1 MFTVSETTSNNV
13 WVQRLQTGLTR
24 PRLMFFFSVFLLAQV
39 GLFFYFESTQGI
51 LDRNERV
58 KGRDFLQFY
67 LAGYLVSHGQSDRL
81 YDQDYFFATQRSFVE
96 ISEFVPRYP
105 SVYPPMSALLFS
117 PFAAVTYEQAIVIWW
132 IFQLLCIILSGV
144 LLYRQLRPDID
155 WKLTAILGFASFYP
169 VLNTFWNGQ
178 LSALLLLVLLVGLAL
193 CEKRPTLAGMVLSI
207 LALKP
212 QLLVGVV
219 LWLII
224 RRHWRVLFGI
234 CLGSLFQL
242 AIIITVF
249 DVKILLAYLETSRV
263 IAKLYPMLAISVDHQ
278 HALVGILAAL
288 FGAESRNWVI
298 CLHLVTIILAGWFL
312 IRITRKHHALELAAG
327 IPFVLLTIPH
337 LLTYDLTYLL
347 IPVAVLLHQIRTH
360 PFYLIPATLMYA
372 SATLSPLYAFLGC
385 SLVPLAL
392 LLSLYLLARYEGINS
407 FQTKVQR
414 QV

>member
-1 MFTVSETTSNNV
+1 VNGTTINNI
-13 WVQRLQTGLTR
+13 WVQRLQALLTR
-24 PRLMFFFSVFLLAQV
+24 PRLLFFFSAFLLAQV
-39 GLFFYFESTQGI
+39 GIFFYLESVHGI

-67 LAGYLVSHGQSDRL
+67 LAGYLVTHGQADRL
-81 YDQDYFFATQRSFVE
+81 YDQDYFFETQLSFVD

-117 PFAAVTYEQAIVIWW
+117 PFVAVTYEQAIVVWW
-132 IFQLLCIILSGV
+132 IIQLLCIVLSGV
-144 LLYRQLRPDID
+144 LLYRQLKPDVD
-155 WKLTAILGFASFYP
+155 WKLTAILGIVSFYP

-178 LSALLLLVLLVGLAL
+178 LSALLLLVLVVGLKL
-193 CEKRPTLAGMVLSI
+193 CEKRPILAGIVLSI

-212 QLLVGVV
+212 QLLVGVM
-219 LWLII
+219 LWFII

-234 CLGSLFQL
+234 CLGGLLQL
-242 AIIITVF
+242 AIIILVF

-288 FGAESRNWVI
+288 FGAESRNWVM
-298 CLHLVTIILAGWFL
+298 CLHLATILLAGWFL
-312 IRITRKHHALELAAG
+312 IRIVRKNKTLELAAG
-327 IPFVLLTIPH
+327 IPFALLTIPH

-347 IPVAVLLHQIRTH
+347 IPVAVLLSHIRTR
-360 PFYLIPATLMYA
+360 PFYLIPATLIYA
-372 SATLSPLYAFLGC
+372 SATLSPLYTFLGC

-392 LLSLYLLARYEGINS
+392 LLSLYLLARSETTNS
-407 FQTKVQR
+407 SPSQVQGKV
-414 QV
+414 